1 MGWGGPDNGY
11 YKVNADTSTDFETS
25 LGTYN
30 MNFGKLQKFIV
41 NKYNSF
47 YKRKSLLLTSAL

>member
-1 MGWGGPDNGY
+1 MGWGGTDNGY

-30 MNFGKLQKFIV
+30 MNFWEITEIHSK
-41 NKYNSF
+41 
-47 YKRKSLLLTSAL
+47 

>member
-30 MNFGKLQKFIV
+30 MNFWEITEIHSK
-41 NKYNSF
+41 
-47 YKRKSLLLTSAL
+47 